1 MSASQ
6 PCSAA
11 PAALEAAAPPRRVAY
26 FDADFVHDEAAA
38 IRDLPAAAASP
49 LDAAAEEAAASSA
62 RCWQRF
68 FARHRAGFFHARS
81 FVLEAFPALEGLVGA
96 GGRLLEVG
104 AGSGSNVAGLL
115 ERLPG
120 MRAVYA
126 CDVAPAALRAVRGHP
141 RVQEEERNGRLR
153 LFLWDVA
160 TGACPVSPPGLRVG
174 GRGGGCGGGGG
185 GGGGSGGI
193 SEGGSG
199 SDSGGSRAAELNALH
214 ATFLPTPPE
223 VAAGG
228 QLDAALLTFV
238 ASALHPRDHARAF
251 SNAAATLRPGGRLFF
266 RDYGVGDVAATR
278 LEPLGARLYRR
289 GDGTLSYAFALEEV
303 RLHMEAAGL
312 VNIELKHACVANRN
326 RRTGV
331 ELRRVFV
338 SGSGARRG

>member
-1 MSASQ
+1 VA
-6 PCSAA
+6 AAAAAVA
-11 PAALEAAAPPRRVAY
+11 PAATATAAAPPRRVAY

-38 IRDLPAAAASP
+38 LRDLPAAAASP
-49 LDAAAEEAAASSA
+49 LAAAAEEAAASSA
-62 RCWQRF
+62 RSWQRF

-120 MRAVYA
+120 LRAVFA

-141 RVQEEERNGRLR
+141 QFEEEERGGRVK

-160 TGACPVSPPGLRVG
+160 TGKCPVSPPGLRVG
-174 GRGGGCGGGGG
+174 GGGGGG
-185 GGGGSGGI
+185 GYGGS
-193 SEGGSG
+193 GGSG
-199 SDSGGSRAAELNALH
+199 SDSGGGGSRAAELNALH
-214 ATFLPTPPE
+214 ASFLPTPPE
-223 VAAGG
+223 VDTGG

-251 SNAAATLRPGGRLFF
+251 ANAAATLRPGGRLFF

-303 RLHMEAAGL
+303 RSHMEAAGL
-312 VNIELKHACVANRN
+312 VDIELKHACVANRN
-326 RRTGV
+326 RKTGV

-338 SGSGARRG
+338 SGSGAKRG

>member
-1 MSASQ
+1 MKVLGFMSGTSLDAVDMAVLETDGRAITAFG
-6 PCSAA
+6 PCGERKLSDATRAA
-11 PAALEAAAPPRRVAY
+11 VLRATEDAQTGDRGTRRPSS
-26 FDADFVHDEAAA
+26 F
-38 IRDLPAAAASP
+38 AAASWAVAQEH
-49 LDAAAEEAAASSA
+49 LVAAREFLHSAGIKASS
-62 RCWQRF
+62 
-68 FARHRAGFFHARS
+68 
-81 FVLEAFPALEGLVGA
+81 LDLVGFHGQTVLHERPH
-96 GGRLLEVG
+96 GGEVG
-104 AGSGSNVAGLL
+104 RTVQLGDAGILAKGLNLPVAHDF
-115 ERLPG
+115 RT
-120 MRAVYA
+120 A
-126 CDVAPAALRAVRGHP
+126 
-141 RVQEEERNGRLR
+141 
-153 LFLWDVA
+153 
-160 TGACPVSPPGLRVG
+160 
-174 GRGGGCGGGGG
+174 
-185 GGGGSGGI
+185 
-193 SEGGSG
+193 
-199 SDSGGSRAAELNALH
+199 
-214 ATFLPTPPE
+214 E

-326 RRTGV
+326 RKTGV